1 MQTETP
7 TLRIVEDLADI
18 PAASWDALGRDDPFV
33 SHAYLH
39 ALQLGHCAVP
49 EQGWTPRHITL
60 WQDEALVGAMPLYRK
75 MNSYGE
81 HVFDFAWAE
90 AYRRNGIAYYPK
102 LVCAVPFAPVTGP
115 RLLANDDATRAR
127 LLQSALDLAKNDE
140 VSSLHCLF
148 LDETDIAVADRAEM
162 MIRQDVQFHWRN
174 PGYRDFE
181 EFLASLSRDK
191 RKRIRQDRRRVTDA
205 GVTVRCIK
213 GKDATDDDWHFF
225 ASCYAHT
232 RETHFSPPALNEDFF
247 QRIGSSLPQHMLLVI
262 AEREGRRIAGALCIV
277 ANGVMYGRSW
287 GAFEFH
293 SGLHFEVCYYSP
305 IDYCIANGI
314 KRFEGGAGGE
324 HKLARG
330 FLPEVT
336 RSAHWLAHPAFARA
350 IEDYLAREGEAVAG
364 YVDELESH
372 SPYKKG
378 EG

>member
-1 MQTETP
+1 MQTGTP
-7 TLRIVEDLADI
+7 ALRIVEDLAEI
-18 PAASWDALGRDDPFV
+18 PAASWDALGRGDPFV
-33 SHAYLH
+33 SHAYLY
-39 ALQLGHCAVP
+39 ALQLAGCAVP
-49 EQGWTPRHITL
+49 VQGWTPQHLTL
-60 WQDEALVGAMPLYRK
+60 WQGDTLVGAMPLYRK

-90 AYRRNGIAYYPK
+90 AYRRNGLAYYPK

-115 RLLANDDATRAR
+115 RLLAHDDATRAR
-127 LLQSALDLAKNDE
+127 LLAAALDLAKQQE

-148 LDETDIAVADRAEM
+148 LQDDDIASAERAGM
-162 MIRQDVQFHWRN
+162 MIRQDVQFHWQN

-181 EFLASLSRDK
+181 DFLASLSRDK
-191 RKRIRQDRRRVTDA
+191 RKRIRQDRRRVADA
-205 GVTVRCIK
+205 GVTVRCIA
-213 GKDATDDDWHFF
+213 GNDATEQDWRFF
-225 ASCYAHT
+225 ASCYTHT

-247 QRIGSSLPQHMLLVI
+247 QRIGRALPGHMLLVI
-262 AEREGRRIAGALCIV
+262 AEREDRPIASALCIV

-293 SGLHFEVCYYSP
+293 SGLHFEACYYAP
-305 IDYCIANGI
+305 MDYCIAHGI
-314 KRFEGGAGGE
+314 KSFEGGAGGE

-350 IEDYLAREGEAVAG
+350 VEDYLAREGAAVAG

-372 SPYKKG
+372 SPYKNTAG
-378 EG
+378 